1 MKLKCRI
8 GIILVYM
15 LIPSCLALGQK
26 VRLPDGTSVHVRLKA
41 DLASEVVEQGARVDF
56 EAARPVVIQGITV
69 IPEGAVAWGAVQNV
83 KKGKSIKFDIEGVQ
97 LPDGTNVK
105 LRTGRDKTKNS
116 PIKADSDFNRGIGA
130 PKGSEYTAYVDEDR
144 EVAVSG
150 QGSNPALAATPGAA
164 PTAPPTQAAAP
175 PPAPAQAVA
184 PSAPTETPAVTTPA
198 VATPTPPTTSPAVS
212 PTQSGVPPANVER
225 VTLMCF
231 SDPSGADILID
242 GDFFGNTPSI
252 LKVPVGKHELE
263 IQLSGYKTYA
273 IPSLI
278 LRSGEPA
285 RTVRAPLEQKE

>member
-1 MKLKCRI
+1 VKAKYWI

-41 DLASEVVEQGARVDF
+41 DLASEVVEEGARVGF

-83 KKGKSIKFDIEGVQ
+83 KKGKSIRFDIEGVQ

-105 LRTGRDKTKNS
+105 LRSGQDKSKKST
-116 PIKADSDFNRGIGA
+116 IKADSDFKRGIGA

-150 QGSNPALAATPGAA
+150 QESNPALAATPGAA
-164 PTAPPTQAAAP
+164 PTGPPTQAAGP

-184 PSAPTETPAVTTPA
+184 PSASTETPAVTTPA
-198 VATPTPPTTSPAVS
+198 VTTPTPPATSPAVS
-212 PTQSGVPPANVER
+212 PTQSGAPTANVER
-225 VTLMCF
+225 ITVECF
-231 SDPSGADILID
+231 SVPSGADIRID
-242 GDFFGNTPSI
+242 GDFYGNTPSI
-252 LKVPVGKHELE
+252 LKVPVGKHALE
-263 IQLSGYKTYA
+263 IELSGYKTFA
-273 IPSLI
+273 IPLL
-278 LRSGEPA
+278 LRSGEST